1 MCLWIS
7 VSGFNLR
14 MDIEYI
20 YSLLLCAKSSLTMWN
35 NLQKACQSNQLHTP
49 PVHFRKHSQC
59 TSKSHMQEK
68 HTVWVARRDQT
79 ALTALASQWPLYH
92 RDRQA
97 MRKPVPFWLKLLIRH
112 SLFCSLIHM
121 QPPTCHFSWGLNS
134 DEVKVADFRTGGQRF
149 CCPKH
154 PVRHNV
160 LGHRQVSLCEE
171 DFIFGWILDGQFI
184 INLLY

>member
-14 MDIEYI
+14 IGIEEYI
-20 YSLLLCAKSSLTMWN
+20 YIYIYICSQLLCAKSYLTMWN

-59 TSKSHMQEK
+59 TSKSHMQEEQE
-68 HTVWVARRDQT
+68 R
-79 ALTALASQWPLYH
+79 S
-92 RDRQA
+92 DRSDCTGIPMTFLPQGQA
-97 MRKPVPFWLKLLIRH
+97 KRKPAPVWLKLLIRH

-134 DEVKVADFRTGGQRF
+134 DEVKVADFSTGGQRF
-149 CCPKH
+149 CCPTF
-154 PVRHNV
+154 PSCPS
-160 LGHRQVSLCEE
+160 QCP
-171 DFIFGWILDGQFI
+171 WA
-184 INLLY
+184 